1 VTALR
6 VDFLQLLSRAERITS
21 RRYSQL
27 RALLDN
33 VTDEYLTRALLD
45 EFRRLARDVEQE
57 VASAKR
63 QGNRDAWQRGRH
75 Y

>member
-1 VTALR
+1 MR
-6 VDFLQLLSRAERITS
+6 HEFQQLLARAERITG
-21 RRYSQL
+21 RRYPQL
-27 RALLDN
+27 HTLLGN
-33 VTDEYLTRALLD
+33 IADEHLTRALLD
-45 EFRRLARDVEQE
+45 DFRRLAGDVEQE